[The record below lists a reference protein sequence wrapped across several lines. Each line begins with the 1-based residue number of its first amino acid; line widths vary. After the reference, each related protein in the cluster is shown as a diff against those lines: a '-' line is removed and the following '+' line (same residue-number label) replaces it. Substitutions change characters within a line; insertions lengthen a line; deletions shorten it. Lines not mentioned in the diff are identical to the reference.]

1 LVALGIYIVLVLCSG
16 VAKYKARV
24 IMKEKTKIS
33 SHVISATK
41 EVIKDF
47 FIVVFILVVPLFIW
61 IKVGIHFENL
71 HFKHYIVDGLY
82 IKLDKKLTLKAN
94 EVVIPKDKAKPSF
107 KNVEKS
113 FNNIKNILDYFEYIE
128 LNHIKFNNNDMKIM
142 YADDVFYITTKD
154 YELSSIV
161 HKNKSTIDANITSL
175 HITKAN
181 LELIGT
187 LSYKLKDDL
196 LRSNGTFAFS
206 DSNGT
211 FKFIK
216 NSDNVSLALSSGVFG
231 DIEHIIKPWNIPQSI
246 YNWLVHRVKAKQYKL
261 DHFKLKGKLDSNANL
276 VLDFAHIDAKAIL
289 QDVDI
294 YFKEELPSVK
304 TKQLDIIYDNNSL
317 DFDMYSPTYLGRD
330 LNSSYVKIDNLAG
343 DKESTL
349 YLYLHIKSVID
360 DKVSDILNAYDI
372 KLPIKTLGVQTF
384 DIDMH
389 IPLQE
394 DKKITTVVESNLTKD
409 SFFISKL
416 PLDVQNGYIK
426 YQNNSI
432 KLSNIRLKNST
443 YDIIVNGDIDTKN
456 QKAKLNSR
464 IKKIKV
470 LDKYKKS
477 IFEITNK
484 KIPIAID
491 YKKELHINLATLK
504 TKLRFINKKA
514 IITISKLSSILPY
527 LKKLPIKVYDGSLK
541 ITTKDFVQFK
551 FDGMLKWNQC
561 FFYLQKGAC
570 MSRMKASGSFSNGW
584 LKLYAFGKKLY
595 IDTKKSV
602 IKLNKI
608 NIDLAK
614 FLNAKIKKSSA
625 TNKKIYIYGNNSTIR
640 YQNSYL
646 LTDSYDIV
654 VYPNGNVK
662 AMGSL
667 DKDIVKFDKVG
678 KNISIK
684 AYRVKDKM
692 LHPLINFSGLKKGRY
707 TLKVEGNPNKELQGE
722 ILVEGGVIK
731 DFKAY
736 NNTLAFINSIPALAT
751 FSEPGF
757 STKGY
762 EIKEGMILYHKKSDK
777 IYLDSIYIKGQSG
790 NIAGHGVID
799 LKKRVLDISLAIQVA
814 KDLTKVISKIPLVG
828 YILMGDDE
836 SMTLGL
842 KITGSLDKPKV
853 TNTVAKDIISLPF
866 RMLKRTFGGNS
877 E

>member
-1 LVALGIYIVLVLCSG
+1 
-16 VAKYKARV
+16 
-24 IMKEKTKIS
+24 MKEKTKIS

-71 HFKHYIVDGLY
+71 HFKHYVVDGLY
-82 IKLDKKLTLKAN
+82 IKLDKKLTLKAD
-94 EVVIPKDKAKPSF
+94 EIVIPKNKARPSF
-107 KNVEKS
+107 GNIEKG
-113 FNNIKNILDYFEYIE
+113 FNNLKNLLDYFEYIE
-128 LNHIKFNNNDMKIM
+128 LKHIKFNNNNMNIL
-142 YADDVFYITTKD
+142 YSDDVFYIATKD

-161 HKNKSTIDANITSL
+161 HKNKSIINADITSL
-175 HITKAN
+175 HITKAD
-181 LELIGT
+181 LELRGT

-196 LRSNGTFAFS
+196 LCSNGTFAFS

-211 FKFIK
+211 LEFVK
-216 NSDNVSLALSSGVFG
+216 NKNDITLSIRSGVFN
-231 DIEHIIKPWNIPQSI
+231 DINHIINPWNIPQSI
-246 YNWLVHRVKAKQYKL
+246 YNWLVHKIKAKAYKL
-261 DHFKLKGKLDSNANL
+261 DYLKLYGKLDKNANL
-276 VLDFAHIDAKAIL
+276 ILDFAHISAKAIL

-294 YFKEELPSVK
+294 YFKENLPSVK
-304 TKQLDIIYDNNSL
+304 TKQLDIIYGDNNL
-317 DFDMYSPTYLGRD
+317 DFDMHSPTYLGRD
-330 LNSSYVKIDNLAG
+330 LNSSYIKVDNLVGKKNAI
-343 DKESTL
+343 L
-349 YLYLHIKSVID
+349 YLYLHVKSVID
-360 DKVSDILNAYDI
+360 DKVSDILKAYGLQ
-372 KLPIKTLGVQTF
+372 LPIQSLGVQTF
-384 DIDMH
+384 DINMH

-394 DKKITTVVESNLTKD
+394 DKKVTTVVESNLTKD
-409 SFFISKL
+409 KFFISNL
-416 PLDVQNGYIK
+416 PLDVQKGYIK

-432 KLSNIRLKNST
+432 KLSKIRLKNSI
-443 YDIIVNGDIDTKN
+443 YDISLNGDIDTKN
-456 QKAKLNSR
+456 KKVKLNSR
-464 IKKIKV
+464 IRKIKV
-470 LDKYKKS
+470 LDKNAKT
-477 IFEITNK
+477 IFAMNNK
-484 KIPIAID
+484 KIPMQLD
-491 YKKELHINLATLK
+491 YSKDLFMDLSTLK
-504 TKLRFINKKA
+504 TKLKFINNRT

-541 ITTKDFVQFK
+541 IITKDFVQFE
-551 FDGMLKWNQC
+551 FDGILKWNQC
-561 FFYLQKGAC
+561 FFYLQKDAC
-570 MSRMKASGSFSNGW
+570 MSRMKSSGSFSNGW

-640 YQNSYL
+640 YKNSYL
-646 LTDSYDIV
+646 ITDSYDIV
-654 VYPNGNVK
+654 IYPNGNIK

-667 DKDIVKFDKVG
+667 DEDIVKFDKNG

-692 LHPLINFSGLKKGRY
+692 LHPLINFDGLKNGRY
-707 TLKVEGNPNKELQGE
+707 TLKLNGDPDGELKGE

-762 EIKEGMILYHKKSDK
+762 EIKEGMILYRKKSDK
-777 IYLDSIYIKGQSG
+777 IYLDSIYIKGKTG

-799 LKKRVLDISLAIQVA
+799 IKKRVLDISLAIQVA
-814 KDLTKVISKIPLVG
+814 KDFSKVISKIPLVG
-828 YILMGDDE
+828 YIIMGDDE

-842 KITGSLDKPKV
+842 KITGSFDKPKV
-853 TNTVAKDIISLPF
+853 TNTVAKDILSLPL
-866 RMLKRTFGGNS
+866 RMLKRTFGGGDKVLRRVLSPDNTNQT
-877 E
+877 